1 MSSRTRHPQSLP
13 PPPQP
18 KPLATP
24 PTSPEFSPVEFGT
37 FPRSISLLPK
47 VSPTKR
53 VLRRK
58 KSGLGSQAIVR
69 TRRSKEP
76 LFREKENQDENRETK
91 ETSSGLVGDERSS
104 KLVKRLRSVRSVPL
118 LSSTRP
124 NNSHAAPEAAQLKEV
139 KRKSERMD
147 KGNEEVLSE
156 ESHRTRSYRPRT
168 RTIGDVDE
176 HQLQRY
182 PTSSSSTN
190 MYEFGYPSSAEVDGG
205 FGSVSSGSDHLGH
218 RKRLSSQMGSLGYSS
233 ISSGSNFGSV
243 SASASAGFALKSAQR
258 TRSETVTTVG
268 GATSGSGSPRS
279 TIRINLGDETPR
291 NWTSERRRG
300 SGASESVGS
309 IVFGRTP
316 QTDQTLRAQTLDIGQ
331 AREEVYRKSRDLQRV
346 MNHEEA
352 SDLPVIA
359 PSEKEIVRVVEPDQ
373 ESIEEIKDNEETQRK
388 FLQRHSIDFAH
399 LHQSAGFRS
408 RADQQ
413 SLASAASALV
423 SQGDAG
429 VSTDRTFDPTES
441 EDERQRRI
449 VEEARREGREKRRS
463 WMLSKA
469 GLAGGPMSPAV
480 NATPFHRR
488 NSSSITG
495 GSCMSPGFTPMLM
508 SPRVGEITPRAHIR
522 QSSLQ
527 GGMRPLALV
536 KNQERRRSMII
547 GQASDI
553 VLGPPLVISP
563 VEVVPEAEEEEES
576 SDKLG
581 ELSRSESST
590 TCSMSAGHSDD
601 PYISHARNWSNTSI
615 GGGMPS
621 IKTDGPQRESIHSS
635 NGSSSHGSISRSVSI
650 KSHRRTMSP
659 AQQALPPHLRSF
671 SVSSVSVT
679 NSSMSSLGAV
689 IGGTANSE
697 SSCSS
702 GEHIGGPRV
711 LSSDAYNFRMSI
723 AQRKESKSLSN
734 RQSLQLRTESR
745 MTNSTFAAGSLRTE
759 SQMTWR
765 NETPDLGFDAELRD
779 NTSEDRESRI
789 KRRRARAFLVAGL
802 KLERNATPSNS
813 SNVVA
818 EQDEEWPASATES
831 KKDRRGGI
839 MVETNLNIG
848 EEAMEIVSTPQP
860 IERKRYSVLQREKG
874 YDTGSGSDDV
884 HSPTLRRAGTP
895 LLPFYLKPG
904 NSPSIDEAT
913 FFSARQSPVSA
924 SPVLATVEPSLPVIK
939 PASPD
944 ITINVT
950 EDSGIVYP
958 IDNES
963 TSVHRSLP
971 RDDSENSLQDPSAWR
986 AQSGEMMR
994 ELFWLPGTSQEQADS
1009 LGASD
1014 PNVRR
1019 VQSDVG
1025 LGAAFHQ
1032 VDTGNRPMS
1041 RPPSPALI
1049 HPGSAGASPGR
1060 ERKNSW
1066 SDAARGW
1073 LRSENKATPEVEVEK
1088 GFG

>member
-1 MSSRTRHPQSLP
+1 M
-13 PPPQP
+13 
-18 KPLATP
+18 
-24 PTSPEFSPVEFGT
+24 
-37 FPRSISLLPK
+37 
-47 VSPTKR
+47 
-53 VLRRK
+53 
-58 KSGLGSQAIVR
+58 GSQAIVR

-76 LFREKENQDENRETK
+76 LFQEKENQDENREK
-91 ETSSGLVGDERSS
+91 KKTSLGLVGDERSS

-124 NNSHAAPEAAQLKEV
+124 NDSQPAPEAARSKEV

-156 ESHRTRSYRPRT
+156 ESHRSRLYRPRT
-168 RTIGDVDE
+168 RTIGDVEE
-176 HQLQRY
+176 HQIQRY
-182 PTSSSSTN
+182 PTLSSSTN
-190 MYEFGYPSSAEVDGG
+190 MYEFGYPSFAEVEGG
-205 FGSVSSGSDHLGH
+205 FGSVSSGSEHPGH

-233 ISSGSNFGSV
+233 ISSGSNFGSL
-243 SASASAGFALKSAQR
+243 SASTSAGFAQGGAKSAQR
-258 TRSETVTTVG
+258 NRSETVTTFE

-291 NWTSERRRG
+291 NWMSERRRG

-316 QTDQTLRAQTLDIGQ
+316 RTDQTLRTQNLDIGQ
-331 AREEVYRKSRDLQRV
+331 TREEVYRRSRDLQRI
-346 MNHEEA
+346 MCDEH
-352 SDLPVIA
+352 SPDLPISA
-359 PSEKEIVRVVEPDQ
+359 PSEEETARVVEPDQ
-373 ESIEEIKDNEETQRK
+373 ESIEEIRDNEEMQKK
-388 FLQRHSIDFAH
+388 FLQRHSVDFAH
-399 LHQSAGFRS
+399 LHQSASFRS

-413 SLASAASALV
+413 SLASAASALTT
-423 SQGDAG
+423 QGEAG
-429 VSTDRTFDPTES
+429 SSTDRAFDPTES

-449 VEEARREGREKRRS
+449 VEEARRSGREKRRS

-469 GLAGGPMSPAV
+469 GLAGGPMSPIV
-480 NATPFHRR
+480 HATPFHRR
-488 NSSSITG
+488 NSSSITS
-495 GSCMSPGFTPMLM
+495 GSCMSPGFPPMLM
-508 SPRVGEITPRAHIR
+508 SPRVGEITPRAHVR

-553 VLGPPLVISP
+553 VLGPPLVTSP

-576 SDKLG
+576 SDKVG

-590 TCSMSAGHSDD
+590 TCSMSAGHFDD

-621 IKTDGPQRESIHSS
+621 IRTDGHKRGSVHSS
-635 NGSSSHGSISRSVSI
+635 NGSGSQGSISRSVSI

-671 SVSSVSVT
+671 SASSVSVT

-711 LSSDAYNFRMSI
+711 LSSDAYNFRMSV

-765 NETPDLGFDAELRD
+765 NETPELGFDAELRD
-779 NTSEDRESRI
+779 SLSEDRESRI

-818 EQDEEWPASATES
+818 EQDDDWPASATES

-904 NSPSIDEAT
+904 NSPSMDEAT

-924 SPVLATVEPSLPVIK
+924 SSVLATAESGNSAIK

-950 EDSGIVYP
+950 AESGIVYP
-958 IDNES
+958 INTES
-963 TSVHRSLP
+963 TPVQRSLP

-994 ELFWLPGTSQEQADS
+994 ELFWLPGTSQEPVDS
-1009 LGASD
+1009 AGANDHS
-1014 PNVRR
+1014 VRR
-1019 VQSDVG
+1019 MQSDVG
-1025 LGAAFHQ
+1025 LGAAFQQ
-1032 VDTGNRPMS
+1032 VETGSRPMS

-1066 SDAARGW
+1066 SNAARGW

-1088 GFG
+1088 GFGSVFR